1 MPRPVGHAS
10 PCQTSQT
17 DYGNHGRLEA
27 TPQAYRCLNSEE
39 EETAMTPGFQ
49 TPFDSI
55 EDAHDF
61 MTLLAQTVFET
72 KLDLEAD
79 IQKESASDLTR
90 RAEAL
95 KLTLYTLNKLEFHMN
110 RSRRVLNDL
119 RTLRRLLFEERT
131 LSRLTARPK
140 ADRKARADTL
150 LPPAASR
157 SLSKMNSSVGAA

>member
-1 MPRPVGHAS
+1 LEVE
-10 PCQTSQT
+10 
-17 DYGNHGRLEA
+17 EA
-27 TPQAYRCLNSEE
+27 T
-39 EETAMTPGFQ
+39 AMNPGSQ

-79 IQKESASDLTR
+79 IQKELGSNFPR

-95 KLTLYTLNKLEFHMN
+95 KLTLYTLNKLDFHMN

-119 RTLRRLLFEERT
+119 RILRRLLFEERT

-140 ADRKARADTL
+140 APVKARAETL

-157 SLSKMNSSVGAA
+157 SSSRARASAASA